1 MNKYHKLTSGGG
13 RRSLDFGALH
23 RRPRH
28 EGRDEF
34 LAHRRRAEGDC
45 GRDIQRNPDHRLAS
59 TGKNCLCLCLR
70 RIFCYLKELG
80 GCDASTENYCCFISV
95 SNLVSFAYS
104 ITRGKRNATHIL
116 LSRPRL
122 TPEAAL

>member
-1 MNKYHKLTSGGG
+1 MHKLYFVKAGG

-34 LAHRRRAEGDC
+34 RAHRRRAESDS

-59 TGKNCLCLCLR
+59 TGKNCLCLYLR
-70 RIFCYLKELG
+70 RIFCYLTELG
-80 GCDASTENYCCFISV
+80 GCDASTESCFCCKSA
-95 SNLVSFAYS
+95 SNLVSFTYS
-104 ITRGKRNATHIL
+104 VARGKHNGIHIL

-122 TPEAAL
+122 TPEVAL